1 MRHSVLPMTPSHL
14 TFHHLGLAARRPDE
28 AQHFMGRLGYQLGNP
43 VFDALQNVHLQLGL
57 H

>member
-1 MRHSVLPMTPSHL
+1 MTPSHL